1 MNKEQLLRYKNE
13 IGDLNFYEE
22 IQRYHFS
29 KFDEKSENILDTLL
43 YLVNEDDKQFGNAQS
58 TFFKVITKLLP
69 NIIQSKRIDEL
80 IKLIQENAT
89 GNHINISSLIGRFI
103 LNIEDDIFNLVHHSY
118 KQYVKT
124 HLIYLNIKFLEGLI
138 SEKAN
143 YSFIVSVFYNCIER
157 LGQDRK
163 IILDHEATFIF
174 KEYIEKDPT
183 DYLEHFIRPYY
194 SGPTKEW
201 PEFYLHVSEPFCEQV
216 FGDKEK
222 FIAYLNVLAG
232 SDLVNS
238 NLVNDVNN
246 FYQKA
251 NRHPSNEDRVVM
263 LFSMENKH
271 SQNRENHLKM
281 DYRKHRWVKPSCL
294 PPAYKE

>member
-1 MNKEQLLRYKNE
+1 MNTQQLLQYKNE

-22 IQRYHFS
+22 IQRYHLS
-29 KFDEKSENILDTLL
+29 EFDEKSKNILDTLL

-58 TFFKVITKLLP
+58 TFFKVITKLLR
-69 NIIQSKRIDEL
+69 NIIENNRIDEL
-80 IKLIQENAT
+80 TKLIQKNAT

-124 HLIYLNIKFLEGLI
+124 NLIYLNIKFLEGLI
-138 SEKAN
+138 SEKAK
-143 YSFIVSVFYNCIER
+143 YSVIVSVFYNCIEG

-163 IILDHEATFIF
+163 IILDHEATSIF
-174 KEYIEKDPT
+174 KKYIEKDPT

-201 PEFYLHVSEPFCEQV
+201 PEFYLHVSEPFCEQI
-216 FGDKEK
+216 FGNKEK
-222 FIAYLNVLAG
+222 FIGYLDQLSK
-232 SDLVNS
+232 SDLI
-238 NLVNDVNN
+238 NDVNN

-251 NRHPSNEDRVVM
+251 NRHPSNEDKVVM
-263 LFSMENKH
+263 LFSIDNKH
-271 SQNRENHLKM
+271 SQNRENHLRM
-281 DYRKHRWVKPSCL
+281 DSDKHIWVKPSCL
-294 PPAYKE
+294 PPAYKD